1 MGTLPTVADPAA
13 TSPAIPAGV
22 GQPASQPAN
31 GTLPSV
37 TDIIAKRAAGE
48 PLSNAE
54 KGRLSWY
61 GRQSQPGAK
70 PAGPKPAAGRPPVAG
85 LPPPAQ
91 PIDAL
96 PAPPADPAAVRV
108 VCEAILSGIETART
122 HLISGA
128 VARLDA
134 DAATVEGFAKRCA
147 MNPGYRKVM
156 VDTSPAAAE
165 QLGINSQN
173 LPIWAFLGA
182 LAMDTGQF
190 ALVYREVQTLAK
202 TLAKDKEP
210 AG

>member
-1 MGTLPTVADPAA
+1 M
-13 TSPAIPAGV
+13 
-22 GQPASQPAN
+22 
-31 GTLPSV
+31 
-37 TDIIAKRAAGE
+37 
-48 PLSNAE
+48 
-54 KGRLSWY
+54 
-61 GRQSQPGAK
+61 
-70 PAGPKPAAGRPPVAG
+70 
-85 LPPPAQ
+85 
-91 PIDAL
+91 
-96 PAPPADPAAVRV
+96 
-108 VCEAILSGIETART
+108 CEAILSGIETART

-128 VARLDA
+128 VARLGA

-182 LAMDTGQF
+182 LAMDSGQF